1 LDAQRIHNLVTYL
14 QELHSFGLAN
24 ADHTTLINTYTKLK
38 DVTRLDTFIKTESHR
53 KSTNANGGDNGM
65 DKLPF
70 DLDTAMVR
78 RQAGLNQVPQFL
90 LLSGDGL
97 YRSSGTGVGQLRP
110 VLTGQKEKLREF
122 RSHSNTTYLVINHR
136 CKFSLFTPAT
146 PAGLIRRNLHNLFHC
161 IYYNLACTKTIGG
174 VRLPPPLPSNHHV
187 AVFIIYLLNPI
198 SISSLEPILL
208 IFK

>member
-1 LDAQRIHNLVTYL
+1 LLPICSS
-14 QELHSFGLAN
+14 EL
-24 ADHTTLINTYTKLK
+24 T
-38 DVTRLDTFIKTESHR
+38 
-53 KSTNANGGDNGM
+53 
-65 DKLPF
+65 
-70 DLDTAMVR
+70 
-78 RQAGLNQVPQFL
+78 LNQVPPFL

-122 RSHSNTTYLVINHR
+122 RSHSTYLVINHR

-174 VRLPPPLPSNHHV
+174 VRLPPPLPSNHRV

-198 SISSLEPILL
+198 SISSLEPILNITGVSGL
-208 IFK
+208 QVRICCLGSDSPANLQMNSPDIHTDQTFLPS